1 MVWFAARFRLAF
13 SSCLVVPRIVTQEL
27 LIPPFLLNFL
37 VFILTRS
44 KNQNRWQTQSL
55 PKRHVDTPVKTG
67 SNRQPAC
74 APDYGTSDW
83 LFMQNKKMIG
93 LFAFSAVFGII
104 GAGTG
109 ETENRCI
116 GCQAALCSGSVRVC
130 SATDHAL
137 IFEHLLRELHQW
149 YSEVYRDFRHCQC
162 RP

>member
-1 MVWFAARFRLAF
+1 MLQTRQKYAGGLLPGKYF
-13 SSCLVVPRIVTQEL
+13 SRRMQ
-27 LIPPFLLNFL
+27 
-37 VFILTRS
+37 
-44 KNQNRWQTQSL
+44 QNL
-55 PKRHVDTPVKTG
+55 PKRHVNTPVKTG

-104 GAGTG
+104 GAETG
-109 ETENRCI
+109 ETGNRCI
-116 GCQAALCSGSVRVC
+116 SCQAALRSGSVRVC